1 MRKKNVVY
9 GDICKLDVIISEN
22 KKEHLDNNGNI
33 TNIEV
38 SGTLEFV
45 DVPVRRKVVLV
56 KLPKHKYIE
65 ATKLKTTK
73 DLIDAYKDVLF
84 NTDLY
89 TINAYPRNVKV
100 NMTTSNACTTGYV
113 EAENFVSESSI
124 EKFFDN
130 NIGNI
135 SVKKLA
141 KELN

>member
-9 GDICKLDVIISEN
+9 GDICKLDVIITED
-22 KKEHLDNNGNI
+22 KKEHLDKDGNI

-84 NTDLY
+84 NTDIC
-89 TINAYPRNVKV
+89 TINAYPKDIKV
-100 NMTTSNACTTGYV
+100 NMKSSNGNTSGYV
-113 EAENFVSESSI
+113 EADNFVSESST
-124 EKFFDN
+124 EQYFDN
-130 NIGNI
+130 NIGTI

>member
-1 MRKKNVVY
+1 MKKKNVVY
-9 GDICKLDVIISEN
+9 GDICKLDVVITED
-22 KKEHLDNNGNI
+22 KKEQLDNNGNV

-65 ATKLKTTK
+65 AVKLKTTK
-73 DLIDAYKDVLF
+73 DLINAYKDVLF
-84 NTDLY
+84 NTDIY

-100 NMTTSNACTTGYV
+100 NMTTSNTSTTGYV
-113 EAENFVSESSI
+113 EADNFVSESSI

-135 SVKKLA
+135 SVKKLT